1 MKKDKKLYM
10 TIVWLIC
17 LFVSI
22 DVGNHTLHFFENIG
36 LNVWGAR
43 AVGAVACG
51 LMGTIL
57 YNLWIKK
64 VSEKNTK

>member
-17 LFVSI
+17 LFISI
-22 DVGNHTLHFFENIG
+22 DVGNHALQFFVNFG

-43 AVGAVACG
+43 AVGAIACV
-51 LMGTIL
+51 LMGTIF
-57 YNLWIKK
+57 YYLWIKK
-64 VSEKNTK
+64 VSEKN

>member
-1 MKKDKKLYM
+1 MKKDNKLYM

-22 DVGNHTLHFFENIG
+22 DIGNHALQFFENIG

-43 AVGAVACG
+43 AIGTITCV
-51 LMGTIL
+51 LMGTIF
-57 YNLWIKK
+57 YHLWIKR
-64 VSEKNTK
+64 VSEKTIK